1 GTINTATISGGTWTS
16 EKSDWLD
23 QDVKT
28 TADPQFNSLFIQD
41 KFNLYYDSV
50 NNAIVFS
57 ASDGVDTRRVFM
69 LNADMNIYSGGALED
84 IELYLD
90 RTIDGGDLTTV
101 LTPTRTLDGGGLNDI
116 EDTWTYKFF

>member
-1 GTINTATISGGTWTS
+1 
-16 EKSDWLD
+16 
-23 QDVKT
+23 
-28 TADPQFNSLFIQD
+28 
-41 KFNLYYDSV
+41 
-50 NNAIVFS
+50 
-57 ASDGVDTRRVFM
+57 M